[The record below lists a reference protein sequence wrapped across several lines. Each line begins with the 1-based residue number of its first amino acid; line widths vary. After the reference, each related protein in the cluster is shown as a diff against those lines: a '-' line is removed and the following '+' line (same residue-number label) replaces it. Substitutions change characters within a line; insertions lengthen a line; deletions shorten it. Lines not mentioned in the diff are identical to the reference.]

1 MALPT
6 LQPYWLRNYKN
17 RNEGLLVRRTQF
29 EAERR
34 EAWDNNARYFNRSN
48 VETTKQRVW
57 GSRESYEDRWDL
69 QGYCKF
75 YDLNA
80 EIRTL
85 FFLFLPRLTI
95 SSVILQSLPLYF
107 LYLIDPVLPLWELAC
122 FDHARSYI
130 YIISLVT
137 FHAISTLPQHNSTLS
152 HSSLHKYVREICILW
167 VVSHS

>member
-6 LQPYWLRNYKN
+6 LQPYWLKNYKN

-85 FFLFLPRLTI
+85 FFI
-95 SSVILQSLPLYF
+95 SAQIDYFISHTSVF
-107 LYLIDPVLPLWELAC
+107 A
-122 FDHARSYI
+122 
-130 YIISLVT
+130 LV
-137 FHAISTLPQHNSTLS
+137 FPLS
-152 HSSLHKYVREICILW
+152 HRSSSATLRTGMFRSCMVIYLYNLLGNISCHFNFTTT
-167 VVSHS
+167 